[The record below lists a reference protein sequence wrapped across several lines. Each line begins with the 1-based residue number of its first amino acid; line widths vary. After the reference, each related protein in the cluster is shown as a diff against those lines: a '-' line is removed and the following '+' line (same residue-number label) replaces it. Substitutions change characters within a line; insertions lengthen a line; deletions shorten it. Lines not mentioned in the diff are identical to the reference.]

1 MKRHLFFILGF
12 PPAFMNLLLIG
23 AHPDNL
29 LHYFLSGYVV
39 AALPALAI
47 SLTDEL
53 MERGR
58 TPVRALWCG
67 LIGCVFAPVA
77 IGLGGLGVSGILH
90 TAMCGGLV
98 GFLCAMAYGQTLGR
112 VRAVTPLVV
121 AAAPVAVVA
130 PVAAAFV
137 PLAEFAELKAVA
149 DVPAEPV
156 ESTEEP
162 ALADFD
168 EPEVVA
174 MPPEDVVASADVIA
188 APAEAPAVQVDDAI
202 IEAEALPAKSEEPA
216 CVA

>member
-149 DVPAEPV
+149 DTPAEPV
-156 ESTEEP
+156 EAP
-162 ALADFD
+162 AVLADFD
-168 EPEVVA
+168 V
-174 MPPEDVVASADVIA
+174 PPDVVATPLDEIAA
-188 APAEAPAVQVDDAI
+188 APAEVAAVQLDDAVV
-202 IEAEALPAKSEEPA
+202 EQPAG
-216 CVA
+216 VA